1 MVTAM
6 ARYTGPIKLV
16 IMDIGGTVCD
26 GPQDLR
32 HNYPRDDGLAV
43 KGPVIVFDQIFQKF
57 GMDVDWATIRRP
69 MGKFKKE
76 HLHDILQFEEVAEK
90 FRKAQG
96 RDWTEDDLDD
106 MFDQFRPTMAQV
118 AVTDDLIR
126 PFDGVKE
133 CVDRLHAAGILV
145 GCDTGYPQET
155 CDAIY
160 STLSENFGITFDVTA
175 DSENVRGRPAPFLV
189 YDCMSKANV
198 YPPAAVV
205 KADDI
210 TAGVQE
216 GCRVDRLH
224 AAGILVGCDTG
235 YPQETCDAIYSTL
248 SENFGITFDVT
259 ADSENVRG
267 RPAPFLVYDCMSKA
281 NVYPP
286 AAVVKADD
294 ITAGV
299 QEGCNSGAWTVGI
312 YATGAHDYETLKKV
326 GPDYLI
332 PAAKD
337 LPDIVFNQIQP
348 RLKRGEFP
356 GQTIA

>member
-57 GMDVDWATIRRP
+57 EMDVDWATIRRP

-76 HLHDILQFEEVAEK
+76 HLRDILQFEEVTEK
-90 FRKAQG
+90 FRTAQG

-106 MFDQFRPTMAQV
+106 MFDLFRPTMAQV

-175 DSENVRGRPAPFLV
+175 DSENVRGRP
-189 YDCMSKANV
+189 
-198 YPPAAVV
+198 
-205 KADDI
+205 
-210 TAGVQE
+210 T
-216 GCRVDRLH
+216 
-224 AAGILVGCDTG
+224 
-235 YPQETCDAIYSTL
+235 
-248 SENFGITFDVT
+248 
-259 ADSENVRG
+259 
-267 RPAPFLVYDCMSKA
+267 PFLVYDCMSKA

-337 LPDIVFNQIQP
+337 LPDIVLNQIQP
-348 RLKRGEFP
+348 RLKRGELP

>member
-43 KGPVIVFDQIFQKF
+43 KGPVIVFDQIFQKYE
-57 GMDVDWATIRRP
+57 MDVDWVTIRRP

-76 HLHDILQFEEVAEK
+76 HLRDILQFEEVTEK

-118 AVTDDLIR
+118 AITDDLIR

-133 CVDRLHAAGILV
+133 C
-145 GCDTGYPQET
+145 
-155 CDAIY
+155 
-160 STLSENFGITFDVTA
+160 
-175 DSENVRGRPAPFLV
+175 
-189 YDCMSKANV
+189 
-198 YPPAAVV
+198 
-205 KADDI
+205 
-210 TAGVQE
+210 
-216 GCRVDRLH
+216 VDRLH

-337 LPDIVFNQIQP
+337 LPDVVFNQIQP
-348 RLKRGEFP
+348 RLKRGELP

>member
-32 HNYPRDDGLAV
+32 HDYPRDDGLAV
-43 KGPVIVFDQIFQKF
+43 KGPVIVFDQIFQKYE
-57 GMDVDWATIRRP
+57 MDVDWATIRRP

-76 HLHDILQFEEVAEK
+76 HLRDILQFEEVTEK

-175 DSENVRGRPAPFLV
+175 DSENVRGRP
-189 YDCMSKANV
+189 
-198 YPPAAVV
+198 
-205 KADDI
+205 
-210 TAGVQE
+210 T
-216 GCRVDRLH
+216 
-224 AAGILVGCDTG
+224 
-235 YPQETCDAIYSTL
+235 
-248 SENFGITFDVT
+248 
-259 ADSENVRG
+259 
-267 RPAPFLVYDCMSKA
+267 PFLVYDCMSKA

-312 YATGAHDYETLKKV
+312 YATGAHDYETLKKLR
-326 GPDYLI
+326 PDYLI

-337 LPDIVFNQIQP
+337 LPDTVFDQIQP
-348 RLKRGEFP
+348 RLKRGELP